1 MPRLIFKS
9 KEMAGPPLE
18 LKLGV
23 NRLGRSEANDFQIDH
38 PTVSGA
44 HCEIVYL
51 DDSVL
56 VRDRGSTNGTFIDGK
71 LITEARMESGATLQ
85 LGEVQLVLEEVLA
98 TVAIPRFDNHEPA
111 PTHLPD
117 GSPCCCNHP
126 QARASERCTRCHKC
140 FCEVCIH
147 ELHLVRNRASVKCC
161 PACSGKCEL
170 IPQAAPAEKKSFLAA
185 LGKTLKMTLRGRR
198 KPRVAPKSRT
208 RRRR

>member
-9 KEMAGPPLE
+9 NEMAGLPLE

-161 PACSGKCEL
+161 PACSGKCEPIL
-170 IPQAAPAEKKSFLAA
+170 QAAPAEKKSFLAA
-185 LGKTLKMTLRGRR
+185 LGKTLKMTLRRRR
-198 KPRVAPKSRT
+198 KPQIAPKPRA

>member
-1 MPRLIFKS
+1 L
-9 KEMAGPPLE
+9 
-18 LKLGV
+18 

-51 DDSVL
+51 DDAVL

-71 LITEARMESGATLQ
+71 LITEARLESGATLR
-85 LGEVQLVLEEVLA
+85 LGEVPTGVGRS
-98 TVAIPRFDNHEPA
+98 PGDRGRPPA
-111 PTHLPD
+111 RPP
-117 GSPCCCNHP
+117 P
-126 QARASERCTRCHKC
+126 ARADASARWFALLLQSSTGPRQREMHAMHKC

-161 PACSGKCEL
+161 PACGGKCEP
-170 IPQAAPAEKKSFLAA
+170 IPQAAPPKKKSFLAA

-198 KPRVAPKSRT
+198 KPRVAPKSRA
-208 RRRR
+208 RPDVDDGR